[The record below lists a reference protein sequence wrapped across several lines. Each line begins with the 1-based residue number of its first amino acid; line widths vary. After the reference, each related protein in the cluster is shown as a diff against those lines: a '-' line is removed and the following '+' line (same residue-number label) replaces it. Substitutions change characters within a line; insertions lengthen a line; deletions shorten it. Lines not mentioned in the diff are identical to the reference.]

1 MLLAIRKKIETVSQ
15 EREEERENGEK
26 ETLTKTVKIEGKEI
40 RIISTYM
47 RERRRENWSCIEEEA
62 EKHKGNPI
70 IVGGDFN
77 ARTAEEGGKLSEQD
91 TFRTSK
97 DKIKNREGQEMIE

>member
-1 MLLAIRKKIETVSQ
+1 M
-15 EREEERENGEK
+15 
-26 ETLTKTVKIEGKEI
+26 KTVKIEGREI

-62 EKHKGNPI
+62 EKYKGIPI

-77 ARTAEEGGKLSEQD
+77 TRTAEKEVNDWNKTHLEQV
-91 TFRTSK
+91 
-97 DKIKNREGQEMIE
+97 KIR